1 MMTSYDLLIR
11 SDEPETATAAVT
23 WFDGPKFERSGG
35 RLSVSI
41 AKRPA
46 EGNWGKGKGKGKGK

>member
-11 SDEPETATAAVT
+11 YDEPETATAAVK
-23 WFDGPKFERSGG
+23 WFDGTKFERSGG